1 VGTDGIRRVSSR
13 LRQLLEEAGAEF
25 HFSARVTRV
34 LAADGRVHGVQLADG
49 RVIEAGAVILA
60 MGHSARDTAKGL
72 YHDGVAMELRPFAMG
87 LRIEH
92 PRDFIDEQQYGHGCR
107 LDITGAATYKLTT
120 RTGREGRGLFSFCMC
135 PGGMVVLAAS
145 EEDRLVVN
153 GMSWSARRMPWSNAA
168 LVAQVDEADLR
179 RWGADWGLPD
189 DALLGH
195 RVQREL
201 EARAFAAGGATWNAP
216 AQLARD
222 FIRGRHSSAL
232 PASSY
237 RPALSAARLDE
248 LLPVELAASLQE
260 GLRHFERSLPGF
272 IDEGLLIAPETRTS
286 SPLRLTRDPDARH
299 GLGLPGL
306 YPVGEGA
313 GYSGGIV
320 SSAADGLRTA
330 LGFTQAG
337 PSLVSQAPP
346 EQW

>member
-1 VGTDGIRRVSSR
+1 
-13 LRQLLEEAGAEF
+13 
-25 HFSARVTRV
+25 
-34 LAADGRVHGVQLADG
+34 
-49 RVIEAGAVILA
+49 
-60 MGHSARDTAKGL
+60 L

-168 LVAQVDEADLR
+168 LVAQVEEADLR
-179 RWGADWGLPD
+179 RWGHAWGLAD

-201 EARAFAAGGATWNAP
+201 EARAFAAGGAAWNAP

-299 GLGLPGL
+299 GLGLPGF